1 MVMLYV
7 ETDSLKPNPDNMFDP
22 LPPDE
27 YQDLKLSIS
36 KHGIRDAL
44 IICRNTTNG
53 DYTIIC
59 GHNRHRAA
67 KELSLHTL
75 PCVLVRTD
83 EVGAVL
89 DTELYRRMLTKEQ
102 RKELIAKKNAVH
114 KAAIEKRL
122 ESHLHP
128 ALKKLY
134 DEGVIASEIA
144 LHLAAL
150 PASVQA
156 EAFDSM
162 EKAIQET
169 VIIEPADP
177 EQEARHAQ
185 KVASIQAEVETH
197 KATVETLKTEMKDM
211 ERKLRE
217 LKRQKDKARELI
229 EDQQENIARLKEQSF
244 QEARESLR
252 AEVEKRIEETRQQM
266 SDIQKAM
273 GEKDIEI
280 ERLNEE
286 IEHQKRRVWDTETL
300 VKSAEVSA
308 KMFKDD
314 CVAKLKLLYSPKIIK
329 TSLDGLDHALGG
341 LASYLS
347 SDYAWDPQTL
357 EEVNIRLRKHRQ
369 RAKEVLN
376 ILSAPEGREPL
387 QLPNVT
393 PMLPEDQQKS
403 SILA

>member
-7 ETDSLKPNPDNMFDP
+7 ETERLHPNPDNLFDP

-27 YQDLKLSIS
+27 YQELKASIRAN
-36 KHGIRDAL
+36 GIRDAL
-44 IICRNTTNG
+44 IICRNANNG

-67 KELSLHTL
+67 KELALHTL

-83 EVGAVL
+83 EAGAVL

-102 RKELIAKKNAVH
+102 RKEMIAKKNAIH
-114 KAAIEKRL
+114 KASIEKRL

-134 DEGVIASEIA
+134 DEGVIAPETA

-156 EAFDSM
+156 ETFDSV

-177 EQEARHAQ
+177 EQEARNAQ
-185 KVASIQAEVETH
+185 EVASIQAEAEKH
-197 KATVETLKTEMKDM
+197 KATVETLKTQMKDM
-211 ERKLRE
+211 EKKLRE
-217 LKRQKDKARELI
+217 LKRQKDKAREMI
-229 EDQQENIARLKEQSF
+229 EEQQENIAQLKQQSRE
-244 QEARESLR
+244 EAKESLR
-252 AEVEKRIEETRQQM
+252 AEVEKRIQETRQQM
-266 SDIQKAM
+266 SDVQNAM
-273 GEKDIEI
+273 CEKNIEI
-280 ERLNEE
+280 DRLNEE
-286 IEHQKRRVWDTETL
+286 IERQKRRVWDTETL

>member
-7 ETDSLKPNPDNMFDP
+7 ETERLHPNPDNLFDP

-27 YQDLKLSIS
+27 YQELKASIRAN
-36 KHGIRDAL
+36 GIRDAL
-44 IICRNTTNG
+44 IICRNANNG

-67 KELSLHTL
+67 KELALHTL

-83 EVGAVL
+83 EAGAVL

-102 RKELIAKKNAVH
+102 RKEMIAKKNAIH
-114 KAAIEKRL
+114 KASIEKRL

-134 DEGVIASEIA
+134 DEGVIAPETA

-156 EAFDSM
+156 ETFDSV

-185 KVASIQAEVETH
+185 EVASIQAEAEKH
-197 KATVETLKTEMKDM
+197 KATVETLKTQMKDM
-211 ERKLRE
+211 EKKLRE

-314 CVAKLKLLYSPKIIK
+314 CVAKLKLLYSPKIIR
-329 TSLDGLDHALGG
+329 TALDNLDHTLGC
-341 LASYLS
+341 LAAYLD
-347 SDYAWDPQTL
+347 SDYAWDAQTM
-357 EEVNIRLRKHRQ
+357 EEVNIRLRKYRQ
-369 RAKEVLN
+369 RVKEVLN
-376 ILSAPEGREPL
+376 GLPDPGSKAAL